1 MKIINP
7 QIQRGIS
14 RPNRD
19 PITQVMDSRSAV
31 LGSHTE
37 SHWNY
42 RKTEHEN
49 GLNF

>member
-14 RPNRD
+14 RPNWD
-19 PITQVMDSRSAV
+19 PTTQVMGSRSAV

-42 RKTEHEN
+42 KKTDHEK
-49 GLNF
+49 GLNS